1 MGQVRNIL
9 FIMADQLRWDYL
21 SCYGHPHL
29 ETPHLDALA
38 ASGVRFN
45 RAYAQSAICG
55 PSRMSFYTGRYVTSH
70 GSTWN
75 QVPLSIGEWTMGDY
89 LRPLGLRV
97 ALAGKTHM
105 PADMAGMRR
114 LGLSA
119 ESADG
124 ILASQC
130 GFEPYIRDDGLHP
143 DQLVSPDLAY
153 NKYLRDQG
161 YEGENPWHDWA
172 NSAEGADGEILSGW
186 YLRNAKY
193 PARISAEHS
202 ETPWMTEQA
211 LSFIREQGNAPWC
224 LHLSYIKPHWPY
236 MAPEPYFSMFG
247 EEDVVP
253 VKRTEEEREDGH
265 PVMRAFMNHAEGR
278 NFSRDGAREQVIP
291 AYMALIRQLDDE
303 IGRLMAELKEMG
315 RLEDTLIVFTSDH
328 GDYLGD
334 HWLGEKELFHDC
346 SVRLPLI
353 MAGPG
358 CRSGHVEERP
368 VQAIDLIPTFIDAL
382 GGDIPHHRLEGLSL
396 MPLLRNAGDGEKL
409 NRRDIVVSEID
420 YSHRGARLELKRDVN
435 ECRGWMLFDGHWK
448 YVSFQGFRPQLF
460 DLNKDP
466 DEFLDLGSD
475 PDHAEICHQFER
487 RLFDWLASD
496 RKIRAT
502 LSDQDVEARTDSWQK
517 KGVIFGEW

>member
-1 MGQVRNIL
+1 MAKIRNVL

-38 ASGVRFN
+38 QRGMRFT

-75 QVPLSIGEWTMGDY
+75 QVPLNIGEWTLGDY

-105 PADMAGMRR
+105 PADREGMVR
-114 LGLSA
+114 LGLDPDNS
-119 ESADG
+119 DG
-124 ILASQC
+124 ILASQG

-143 DQLVSPDLAY
+143 SQSVSPELAY
-153 NKYLRDQG
+153 NAYLRSQG
-161 YEGENPWHDWA
+161 YDGENPWHDWA
-172 NSAEGADGEILSGW
+172 NSAEGEEGEILSGW

-193 PARISAEHS
+193 PARIKAEHS
-202 ETPWMTEQA
+202 ETPWMTDQA
-211 LSFIREQGNAPWC
+211 ISFIREQGDQPWC
-224 LHLSYIKPHWPY
+224 LHLSYIKPHWPF
-236 MAPEPYFSMFG
+236 MAPEPYFSMYG
-247 EEDVVP
+247 ADDVVA
-253 VKRTEEEREDGH
+253 VNRADHEREGSH
-265 PVMRAFMNHAEGR
+265 PVMKAFMNHAEGR
-278 NFSRDGAREQVIP
+278 NFSKEGAREQVIP
-291 AYMALIRQLDDE
+291 AYMALIRQLDNE
-303 IGRLMAELKEMG
+303 IGRLMDQLDQIG
-315 RLEDTLIVFTSDH
+315 RLEDTLIIFTSDH

-353 MAGPG
+353 IAGPG
-358 CRSGHVEERP
+358 CAEGRVEEKP

-382 GGDIPHHRLEGLSL
+382 GGDVPDHRLEGISL
-396 MPLLRNAGDGEKL
+396 MPILTGDGDASAL
-409 NRRDIVVSEID
+409 TDRDIVVSEID
-420 YSHRGARLELKRDVN
+420 YAHRGARLELGRDVN
-435 ECRGWMLFDGHWK
+435 ECRGWMLFDGRWK
-448 YVSFQGFRPQLF
+448 YVAFQGFRPQLF
-460 DLNKDP
+460 DLENDP
-466 DEFLDLGSD
+466 EELRDLGED
-475 PDHAEICHQFER
+475 PASEEILRRFND
-487 RLFDWLASD
+487 RLFQWVTSD

-502 LSDQDVEARTDSWQK
+502 LSDAEVSARTDSWQK